1 MFNRQVIETIPVN
14 DDQYPMDTIVL
25 STMTLDG
32 QISNVKFDKIT
43 AIEHLQLTD
52 SVVEIGCN
60 YGYKILEEYKS
71 MSCYKDRMKKKQ
83 KRNAQTS
90 NKRKQGLGTHFNSQI
105 TFTLTTEIDKDNSYQ
120 VKLFTNGRIQI
131 PGIGK
136 LSKRNDELIEDILNK
151 MISYIMLHENTLMLN
166 KENECQVQYL
176 IPILQNYKSKTLMAP
191 DCTKKEK
198 FITEFGTKFII
209 TPNLD
214 LLKLE
219 RIIVEYREKHRFNL
233 LIDSVSFYPE
243 RYAGMLIKFSTPKII
258 TGSYKLDKFIEMV
271 KLIYHRK
278 AKKSKCIKPNVAY
291 KNICPIADETA
302 DDMTDDEITK
312 QQYRKMDRIV
322 KTMQYFWYE
331 NNKSTPKYRK
341 KLTTV
346 KLFKSG
352 KINLDHVNST
362 EEAIMAR
369 KFVVDRINEHWDEV
383 VYYDQ

>member
-1 MFNRQVIETIPVN
+1 MSASQVIETIPMN
-14 DDQYPMDTIVL
+14 DDQYSLDTIVL

-32 QISNVKFDKIT
+32 QISNIKFDKIT
-43 AIEHLQLTD
+43 AIDHLNLMGA
-52 SVVEIGCN
+52 VVEIGCN

-71 MSCYKDRMKKKQ
+71 MVCYKDRMKKKQ
-83 KRNAQTS
+83 KRLAQNT

-105 TFTLTTEIDKDNSYQ
+105 TFTITTEIDPNNSYQ

-136 LSKRNDELIEDILNK
+136 LSKRNDELLEDILNK
-151 MISYIMLHENTLMLN
+151 MISFVYEHKDVLMLN
-166 KENECQVQYL
+166 INNECKTVYL
-176 IPILQNYKSKTLMAP
+176 VPILQNYKSKTLTAQ
-191 DCTKKEK
+191 DCYKKEK
-198 FITEFGTKFII
+198 SVVEHGTKFIL

-214 LLKLE
+214 LLTLE
-219 RIIVEYREKHRFNL
+219 RIIVEYRQNHRFDL

-258 TGSYKLDKFIEMV
+258 TGSYKLDKFIE
-271 KLIYHRK
+271 LATLLYHRK
-278 AKKSKCIKPNVAY
+278 AKRSKCAKPNIGY
-291 KNICPIADETA
+291 NNITPIIDETA
-302 DDMTDDEITK
+302 NDMLEDEITK
-312 QQYRKMDRIV
+312 QQYRKMDRII
-322 KTMQYFWYE
+322 KMMQYFWYE
-331 NNKSTPKYRK
+331 NNKSSPKHRK

-362 EEAIMAR
+362 DEAILAR